1 MTNPTVP
8 PTWVMVLWGISI
20 IVAIATEVIRYEKNQ
35 KKTKTEVRT
44 EQTKDV
50 GLSDTYHEGS

>member
-1 MTNPTVP
+1 MINPTVP

-20 IVAIATEVIRYEKNQ
+20 IVAITTEVIRYEKNQ

-50 GLSDTYHEGS
+50 GLSDTYHKGS

>member
-20 IVAIATEVIRYEKNQ
+20 IVAITTEVIRYEKNQ

-50 GLSDTYHEGS
+50 GLSDTYHKSS

>member
-20 IVAIATEVIRYEKNQ
+20 IVAITTEVIRYEKNQ

-50 GLSDTYHEGS
+50 RLSDTYHKGS

>member
-20 IVAIATEVIRYEKNQ
+20 IVAITTEVIRYEKNQ

-50 GLSDTYHEGS
+50 GLSDTYHKGS